1 MVVNL
6 STCRWIERC
15 FLWRRARIASLEAS
29 DLCVLWRQLS
39 VIWMSASQCLNL
51 YFPSNLSA
59 LILKVHS
66 AFLFLSYT
74 VCAVSSHFLKHWWSM
89 YTVVCSLC
97 FVQVFLYFG
106 IMYFHCFFFFVVI
119 LYSVFSVFSI
129 YFCFSLLSASSLGA
143 LLIMD
148 SILW

>member
-74 VCAVSSHFLKHWWSM
+74 VCAVSSHFFKTLMVHVYSCM
-89 YTVVCSLC
+89 FTVFCSSLSLFWYNVFSLFFLLC
-97 FVQVFLYFG
+97 CHTVQCVFCVFYVFLF
-106 IMYFHCFFFFVVI
+106 
-119 LYSVFSVFSI
+119 
-129 YFCFSLLSASSLGA
+129 FSLKC
-143 LLIMD
+143 LLP
-148 SILW
+148 WGTTHYG